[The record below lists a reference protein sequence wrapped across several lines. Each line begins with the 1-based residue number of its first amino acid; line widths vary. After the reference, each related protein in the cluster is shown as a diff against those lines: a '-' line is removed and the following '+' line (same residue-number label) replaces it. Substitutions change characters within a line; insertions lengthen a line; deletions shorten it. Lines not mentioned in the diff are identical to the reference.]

1 MTTPEALNA
10 LADRVEREE
19 PSFELDSTIYE
30 DALPVEEKRR
40 IVDLPAYTTS
50 LDAALTLV
58 PEGLLVENLGE
69 MRDSGPRTG
78 YWLAQLAPRGPRP
91 RVAPGPITA
100 ATVRAACDALPLV
113 SAPTGPLALCAA
125 ALRARSALAGDGAPE
140 DPPKVRTPQTPENNN
155 G

>member
-1 MTTPEALNA
+1 MSKADDLNA
-10 LADRVEREE
+10 LADRCEREKASRYLDQDIEAASQGYATAE
-19 PSFELDSTIYE
+19 PPY
-30 DALPVEEKRR
+30 
-40 IVDLPAYTTS
+40 YTTS
-50 LDAALTLV
+50 LDAAVSLV

-125 ALRARSALAGDGAPE
+125 ALRARSALAWDGAPE